1 MIRDENEIPAAD
13 DADVAAA
20 RVAAAAVAELVAGSS
35 VFHHAGPRK
44 ARF

>member
-20 RVAAAAVAELVAGSS
+20 GVAAAAAELVAGSS